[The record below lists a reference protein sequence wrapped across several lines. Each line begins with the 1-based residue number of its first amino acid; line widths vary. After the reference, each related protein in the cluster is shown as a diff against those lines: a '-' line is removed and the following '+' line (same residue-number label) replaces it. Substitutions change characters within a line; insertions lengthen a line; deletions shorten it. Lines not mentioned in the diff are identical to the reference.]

1 MGHAYKAGCSVLG
14 SGGCE
19 TMGGG
24 VGRAGTAP
32 SSHMKVPQK
41 LQHIWRSWRGNQ
53 RNYMPLPLGAC
64 ASQQLAVLLTRTLR
78 DWKKS
83 HEDG

>member
-1 MGHAYKAGCSVLG
+1 MHTRQDALSWEAVAVKPW
-14 SGGCE
+14 
-19 TMGGG
+19 GGG